1 MPRKKAKK
9 SKGRPPK
16 YVIDEQ
22 MREIVGLSYNKA
34 NNQYYLTFSN
44 PREYLGTS
52 KEVAIEKFKEMKA
65 CAQLPQDAQI
75 EHQYKKEI
83 YDKALELLECDPV
96 IQPILEKKA
105 KTEIDKIILNH
116 EYAER
121 YFMSPSF
128 SKMLKGKSERL
139 KDGITKRLIM
149 EIDDKL
155 HFCKKTLKT
164 ISNIISDVLGYHW
177 GYGYSK
183 DINEGIKEIFRQHFR
198 IEAKRHFQDDKYQLA
213 WEVAY
218 DLIIA
223 NPIDAAHKTGIK
235 ELAYLEMIN
244 NNDDD
249 KSPYAI
255 NMPLPWWLVWKIFDY
270 EIKRKEKEHY
280 IGDEAV
286 WNCVGAYIGIG
297 KSVDRISRTELLE
310 AVIYDYSSI
319 DAIQNR
325 YDADKWK
332 AITGKIRGRNSW
344 HFPTDPKRRLSTIK
358 RISEVVYTLGYGQ
371 LMSLIEVIEGM
382 EKA

>member
-83 YDKALELLECDPV
+83 YDKALELLECDPA

-121 YFMSPSF
+121 YFMSPTF
-128 SKMLKGKSERL
+128 SELLKDKLKSLKGCITQRLVEEMGVKLNFCER
-139 KDGITKRLIM
+139 
-149 EIDDKL
+149 
-155 HFCKKTLKT
+155 TLKS
-164 ISNIISDVLGYHW
+164 IENIVSRVLGYHFN
-177 GYGYSK
+177 YGYSEELNK
-183 DINEGIKEIFRQHFR
+183 AIKEIFRQDFR
-198 IEAKRHFQDDKYQLA
+198 IEAKRHFHDDKYQLA

-223 NPIDAAHKTGIK
+223 NPINAANKTGIK
-235 ELAYLEMIN
+235 ELAYLKMIN
-244 NNDDD
+244 DDSD
-249 KSPYAI
+249 NKSPFAI
-255 NMPLPWWLVWKIFDY
+255 NMPLPWWLVWEIFDY
-270 EIKRKEKEHY
+270 EVKHKKKEHY
-280 IGDEAV
+280 IRDEAV
-286 WNCVGAYIGIG
+286 WNCVGAYLGIY
-297 KSVDRISRTELLE
+297 KSVDQNYQDRAFRG
-310 AVIYDYSSI
+310 SSVRLFCY
-319 DAIQNR
+319 R
-325 YDADKWK
+325 Y
-332 AITGKIRGRNSW
+332 N
-344 HFPTDPKRRLSTIK
+344 KR
-358 RISEVVYTLGYGQ
+358 
-371 LMSLIEVIEGM
+371 SL
-382 EKA
+382 